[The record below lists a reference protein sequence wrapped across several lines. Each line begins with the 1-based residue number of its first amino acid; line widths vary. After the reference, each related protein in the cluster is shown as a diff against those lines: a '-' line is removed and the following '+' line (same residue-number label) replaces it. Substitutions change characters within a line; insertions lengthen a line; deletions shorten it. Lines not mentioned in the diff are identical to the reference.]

1 MSNYFKDNAD
11 LAYYFERGID
21 WESLVRVTE
30 NNFKSPDGFKTTEE
44 ATEFYRQVAEMVG
57 EFVAEQIP
65 PIAAAVDAQGVH
77 LENGE
82 AKVPAELEALFCQI
96 ADLELHGL
104 VTPRE
109 LGGQNAPMLLYYINA
124 ELFGRGD
131 TSMMTHHGFHA
142 GIAMAMLVL
151 SMVEGTT
158 EFDPERGVIKSTRFQ
173 KEIQEI
179 SSGKAWGCMDIT
191 EPDAG
196 SDMAALKS
204 YAEQDAAGN
213 WFVTGQKI
221 FITSGHGKY
230 HFVIARTDRDP
241 TTGLDGLGMFLV
253 PTYHE
258 DEDGNRT
265 RVVTIDRLEEK
276 LGHHGSATA
285 SLSFD
290 RAPAELVGKPGD
302 GFRYMLVLM
311 NNARVGVGFE
321 SIGLMEAAYRKAI
334 AYAEERKSMGKS
346 IDRHEMIADY
356 LDEMRTDIQAVRALA
371 MTAGFHEEMG
381 TKLERVL
388 PNLTLDELEQ
398 QRLKQE
404 AKHHQRIARRLTPLL
419 KYIAAEKAVE
429 HARRCIQIHGG
440 NGYITEYGAEKL
452 LRDAMVLPIY
462 EGTSQIQSLMAMKD
476 TLMGIIKSP
485 QEFVRRVAQARWK
498 ALSARDPLERRVA
511 KLSQLSLGV
520 QQHLLARTAGAKFRA
535 LVGKPVSDWP
545 STLFDGWDPK
555 RDFRFAMLHA
565 ERMCRVLV
573 DEAIAEILLSQ
584 AKQDPERAE
593 VLERFLDRAETRVRF
608 LHDEVT
614 TTGARLIESLS
625 EADEPAAVGA
635 AE

>member
-30 NNFKSPDGFKTTEE
+30 NDFKSPDGFKTTEE

-65 PIAAAVDAQGVH
+65 PIAAKVDAQGVE
-77 LENGE
+77 LEHGE
-82 AKVPAELEALFCQI
+82 AKVPAELEALFSQI

-158 EFDPERGVIKSTRFQ
+158 EFDPEEGVIKSTRFQ
-173 KEIQEI
+173 KDIEEI

-258 DEDGNRT
+258 DEAGNRT

-285 SLSFD
+285 SLSFE
-290 RAPAELVGKPGD
+290 RAPA
-302 GFRYMLVLM
+302 
-311 NNARVGVGFE
+311 
-321 SIGLMEAAYRKAI
+321 
-334 AYAEERKSMGKS
+334 
-346 IDRHEMIADY
+346 
-356 LDEMRTDIQAVRALA
+356 
-371 MTAGFHEEMG
+371 
-381 TKLERVL
+381 
-388 PNLTLDELEQ
+388 
-398 QRLKQE
+398 
-404 AKHHQRIARRLTPLL
+404 
-419 KYIAAEKAVE
+419 
-429 HARRCIQIHGG
+429 
-440 NGYITEYGAEKL
+440 
-452 LRDAMVLPIY
+452 
-462 EGTSQIQSLMAMKD
+462 
-476 TLMGIIKSP
+476 
-485 QEFVRRVAQARWK
+485 
-498 ALSARDPLERRVA
+498 
-511 KLSQLSLGV
+511 
-520 QQHLLARTAGAKFRA
+520 
-535 LVGKPVSDWP
+535 
-545 STLFDGWDPK
+545 
-555 RDFRFAMLHA
+555 
-565 ERMCRVLV
+565 
-573 DEAIAEILLSQ
+573 
-584 AKQDPERAE
+584 
-593 VLERFLDRAETRVRF
+593 
-608 LHDEVT
+608 
-614 TTGARLIESLS
+614 
-625 EADEPAAVGA
+625 
-635 AE
+635 